1 MVHPWFQQA
10 LLGLKALK
18 THSSKRLLFA
28 YCWILLFV
36 LTGQSLLANH
46 IIGGQITYQCLG
58 FVKNDPTTN
67 ARTYRI
73 TLKVYRDCA
82 INNPGFDSQ
91 PGFVDATVTIHGG
104 GSSQSFTL
112 AKPDT
117 VGVKPVSGSC
127 LLAPPSICVQEATY
141 TFDVN
146 LDIIAQSYFV
156 TYQRCCRNLTITN
169 IDDPSNVGATFTVE
183 ITPDAQ
189 NSCNKS
195 PQFKNF
201 PPTILCA
208 GTKFSL
214 DQAGTDADGDSL
226 AYAFCTPFTGGGR
239 MDGPCPNCATPD
251 PDLPPPYFPV
261 PFKNTFS
268 LDFPLGKTATFNID
282 AKTGLLTG
290 IPLLQG
296 QYAVGFCISEY
307 RKGKLLSVV
316 RRDFQLNVAT
326 CQKILD
332 AKIKSDSIA
341 PNGDFFVRSCT
352 STLLDLVNASLGN
365 DQIKSYKW
373 EFNINGAVR
382 TFNTKDVKVDFAQPG
397 SYTGNLILNPG
408 TVCTDT
414 ASIAVRISPTLD
426 ARFAAVYDSCAT
438 GAVQFKDQSSS
449 QGGTITR
456 WNWNFGDA
464 ATSVQ
469 TSPSHQFTLA
479 GNYKTKLQ
487 VFDALGC
494 TDTFTRQ
501 INYFPIPPLVDVRPS
516 LLQGCT
522 PLAVNFAAPF
532 AANFGNAPYKLT
544 WDFGDGSS
552 ANILTPSHT
561 YAKAGSFTPSISLL
575 APNGCNRASI
585 AGTPIVVT
593 NSPQA
598 KFIFAPEKINSQKPD
613 VTFTDQSIDAVKWSW
628 NFGGAGVSSEQNPMF
643 NFPQVGKVRVK
654 LQVAN
659 NAGCIDTTTQ
669 ELNIESII
677 AFYVPNVFS
686 PNGDNIND
694 EFRGLGNIL
703 GVSNFRMAIYDRWG
717 SLIYLTENP
726 TAAWNG
732 KLGNAGS
739 DANEGVYL
747 YKVSFKKLDGQLELL
762 QGTVTLVR

>member
-1 MVHPWFQQA
+1 MIHSSFQQS
-10 LLGLKALK
+10 LLGLKVLK
-18 THSSKRLLFA
+18 THSSKGILFA

-36 LTGQSLLANH
+36 LAGQSLLANH
-46 IIGGQITYQCLG
+46 IVGGQITYQCLG
-58 FVKNDPTTN
+58 FVKNDPSSN

-82 INNPGFDSQ
+82 KGNPGFDSQ
-91 PGFVDATVTIHGG
+91 PGFPAATVTIYGG
-104 GSSQSFTL
+104 RTSQSFTL
-112 AKPDT
+112 DRPDT
-117 VGVKPVSGSC
+117 IGVKPTSGSC
-127 LLAPPSICVQEATY
+127 LVAPPNICLQEATY
-141 TFDVN
+141 NFDVD
-146 LDIIAQSYFV
+146 LDIIANSYFV
-156 TYQRCCRNLTITN
+156 TYQRCCRNSTITN
-169 IDDPSNVGATFTVE
+169 INNPTNVGATFTVE
-183 ITPDAQ
+183 ITPEAQ

-195 PQFKNF
+195 PQFTNF
-201 PPTILCA
+201 PPAILCA
-208 GTKFSL
+208 GTQFSF
-214 DQAGTDADGDSL
+214 DQAGKDADGDSL
-226 AYAFCTPFTGGGR
+226 AYAFCTPFTGGGAP
-239 MDGPCPNCATPD
+239 DGTCAACATPD
-251 PDLPPPYFPV
+251 PDLPPPYNTV
-261 PFKNTFS
+261 PFKGSFS
-268 LDFPLGKTATFNID
+268 QDFPLGRNATFNID
-282 AKTGLLTG
+282 AKSGLLTG
-290 IPLLQG
+290 IPQLQG
-296 QYAVGFCISEY
+296 QYVVGFCISEY

-341 PNGDFFVRSCT
+341 PNGDFFVKSCT
-352 STLLDLVNASLGN
+352 GTLLDLVNASLGN
-365 DQIKSYKW
+365 DQIKTYKW

-382 TFNTKDVKVDFAQPG
+382 TFDTKDVKVDFNKPG
-397 SYTGNLILNPG
+397 NYTGNLILNPG

-414 ASIAVRISPTLD
+414 ANIAVRISPTLD
-426 ARFAAVYDSCAT
+426 ARFVAVYDSCAT
-438 GAVQFKDQSSS
+438 GAVQFNDQSSS

-469 TSPSHQFTLA
+469 TSPSHQFNLA

-487 VFDALGC
+487 VVDALGC
-494 TDTFTRQ
+494 TDTFVRQ
-501 INYFPIPPLVDVRPS
+501 INYFPIPPLIDVRPNS
-516 LLQGCT
+516 LQGCT
-522 PLAVNFAAPF
+522 PLVVNFAAPF

-552 ANILTPSHT
+552 GSVLTPAHT
-561 YAKAGSFTPSISLL
+561 YAKAGSYRPSLKIL
-575 APNGCNRASI
+575 APNGCTRASI
-585 AGTPIVVT
+585 AGSPIQVAS
-593 NSPQA
+593 SPQA
-598 KFIFAPEKINSQKPD
+598 KFTFAPEKINSQKPD
-613 VTFTDQSIDAVKWSW
+613 VTFTDQSVDAVKWSW
-628 NFGGAGVSSEQNPMF
+628 NFGGAGVSSDQNPMF
-643 NFPQVGKVRVK
+643 TFPQVGRVKVK

-659 NAGCIDTTTQ
+659 TAGCTDTTTQ

-703 GVSNFRMAIYDRWG
+703 GVSNFKMAIYDRWG

-732 KLGNAGS
+732 KLGNGGS

-747 YKVSFKKLDGQLELL
+747 YKISFKKLDGQLELL